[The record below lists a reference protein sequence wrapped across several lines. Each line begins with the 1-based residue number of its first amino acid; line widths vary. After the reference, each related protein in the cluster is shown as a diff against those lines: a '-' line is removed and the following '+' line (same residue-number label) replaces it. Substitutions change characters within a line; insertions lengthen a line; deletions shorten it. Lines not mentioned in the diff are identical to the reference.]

1 MVMKLTPS
9 LEETTVQVIDMEC
22 FLIGAQLCAF
32 ATTHFYIL
40 DGLKYH
46 R

>member
-9 LEETTVQVIDMEC
+9 LEETTVLGMDIK
-22 FLIGAQLCAF
+22 LCAF
-32 ATTHFYIL
+32 ATSHFDIL